1 MSKYSNFVP
10 FPISLNG
17 DQVNTIQAI
26 WAMDKSSLTE
36 EQYTEFYRYI
46 ANAWDEP
53 QYQLHFKVDVPLD
66 LKALF
71 FIGSTHTEKF
81 GASRMDQGKFV
92 QQKKY

>member
-1 MSKYSNFVP
+1 
-10 FPISLNG
+10 
-17 DQVNTIQAI
+17 
-26 WAMDKSSLTE
+26 MDKSSLTE

-81 GASRMDQGKFV
+81 GASRMDPGV
-92 QQKKY
+92 NCTVEKY

>member
-1 MSKYSNFVP
+1 
-10 FPISLNG
+10 
-17 DQVNTIQAI
+17 
-26 WAMDKSSLTE
+26 MDKSSLTE

-71 FIGSTHTEKF
+71 FIGTTHTEKF
-81 GASRMDQGKFV
+81 GAARMDPGVNLYSRKV
-92 QQKKY
+92 LIENKMIVVWKQQNKG